1 MTGSARFAT
10 GDSPLV
16 GILRSYN
23 VSGVFGTSGEAQMLA
38 TGSGL
43 APEIV
48 TDLTFLASRGSSLFN
63 GTKMQPKALSVL
75 PCIRY

>member
-1 MTGSARFAT
+1 MSGSARFAT

-63 GTKMQPKALSVL
+63 GTKLQPKALQSL